1 MSNSPIAPQVEGPLT
16 QTRLSLNNAIAA
28 GKDCVIP
35 HQTKLN
41 ETQILL
47 DDAASLQSTANGF
60 NEVVCNF
67 NAKRNHKFYDQLVE
81 TNSSLESALG
91 AFTDFTKTINSTR
104 SSTIKDVLKSATTI
118 LPSVVF
124 WLFEYLKP
132 EIIKPIIT
140 PKVIID
146 PLTTESWKI
155 YQSLLG
161 SSC

>member
-146 PLTTESWKI
+146 PHTTESWKI